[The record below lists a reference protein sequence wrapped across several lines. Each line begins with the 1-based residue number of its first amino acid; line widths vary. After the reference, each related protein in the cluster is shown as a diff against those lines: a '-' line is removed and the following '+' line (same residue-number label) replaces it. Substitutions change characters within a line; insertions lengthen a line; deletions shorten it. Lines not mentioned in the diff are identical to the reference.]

1 MDFRKRRKKM
11 TKILAPS
18 KFDVVGSFLRPRDLK
33 IAREKFSKGEISGEE
48 LKKVEDREIEKLVK
62 KQKEAGLK
70 IISDG
75 EFRRSW
81 WHYDFFWGLNGIEKY
96 TLAEDEL
103 IHFHGETLRPDGIR
117 IVGKLGGKNHPF
129 LDHYKFVKQFEDEN
143 TVAKQTIPSPAQLL
157 RGVYN
162 QIKKGNP
169 YEDIEEFI
177 KDVSE
182 AYGEF
187 FQEIYDI
194 GCRNVQLDDC
204 AWGSV
209 VDPNFAERFHVDAKS
224 IEELKEEYLKI
235 NNDAIE
241 KAPEGLNITTHIC
254 RGNYKSHYAS
264 EGSYDS
270 VADYVLARENV
281 KAFYLEYDDERSG
294 DFKALAK
301 IPAGKKVVLGIVTSK
316 RPELEDKEEL
326 IKRIKDA
333 ANYIP
338 LENICI
344 SPQCGFSSTEE
355 GNAVT
360 EEDQWKKIKLLREVA
375 EEVLIY

>member
-81 WHYDFFWGLNGIEKY
+81 WHYDFFWGLEGIEKY
-96 TLAEDEL
+96 TLSQDEL
-103 IHFHGETLRPDGIR
+103 IHFHGETLRPDGIK

-270 VADYVLARENV
+270 VADYVLAREKV
-281 KAFYLEYDDERSG
+281 SAFYLEYDDERSG

-301 IPAGKKVVLGIVTSK
+301 IPAGKKVVIGIVTSK

-326 IKRIKDA
+326 IARIKDA
-333 ANYIP
+333 TNYIP

-360 EEDQWKKIKLLREVA
+360 EEDQWKKIALLKEVA
-375 EEVLIY
+375 EEVLI

>member
-1 MDFRKRRKKM
+1 M

-18 KFDVVGSFLRPRDLK
+18 KFDVVGSFLRPVELK
-33 IAREKFSKGEISGEE
+33 EAREKFKKGEISAQE

-62 KQKEAGLK
+62 KEKEAGLK

-81 WHYDFFWGLNGIEKY
+81 WHFDFFWGLHGIEKY
-96 TLAEDEL
+96 TLSEDEL
-103 IHFHGETLRPDGIR
+103 IHFHGETLRPEGIKV
-117 IVGKLGGKNHPF
+117 VGKISGKNHPF
-129 LDHYKFVKQFEDEN
+129 LEHYKFLKGFEDEN
-143 TVAKQTIPSPAQLL
+143 TVAKQTVPSPAQLL

-169 YEDIEEFI
+169 YEDVKEFI
-177 KDVSE
+177 KDVSA

-187 FQEIYDI
+187 FKEIYDL
-194 GCRNVQLDDC
+194 GCRNLQLDDC

-209 VDPNFAERFHVDAKS
+209 LDPSFAERFHVDAKS
-224 IEELKEEYLKI
+224 IDELKEEYLKI
-235 NNDAIE
+235 NNDAID

-270 VADYVLARENV
+270 VADYVLAREKVN
-281 KAFYLEYDDERSG
+281 AFYLEYDDERSG

-301 IPAGKKVVLGIVTSK
+301 VPAGKKVVLGIVTSK
-316 RPELEDKEEL
+316 RAELEDKNKL
-326 IKRIKDA
+326 IERIKEA
-333 ANYIP
+333 AKYIP

-344 SPQCGFSSTEE
+344 SPQCGFASTEE
-355 GNAVT
+355 GNTVT
-360 EEDQWKKIKLLREVA
+360 EEDQWKKIALLKEVA
-375 EEVLIY
+375 EEILLWIKIAILKF

>member
-1 MDFRKRRKKM
+1 M

-18 KFDVVGSFLRPRDLK
+18 KFDVVGSFLRPVELK
-33 IAREKFSKGEISGEE
+33 EAREKFKKGEISPQE
-48 LKKVEDREIEKLVK
+48 LKEVEDREIEKLVK
-62 KQKEAGLK
+62 KEKEAGLK

-81 WHYDFFWGLNGIEKY
+81 WHFDFFWGLHGIEKY
-96 TLAEDEL
+96 TLSEDEL
-103 IHFHGETLRPDGIR
+103 IHFHGETLRPEGIKV
-117 IVGKLGGKNHPF
+117 VGKISGKNHPF
-129 LDHYKFVKQFEDEN
+129 LEHYKFLKGFEDEN
-143 TVAKQTIPSPAQLL
+143 TVAKQTVPSPAQLL

-169 YEDIEEFI
+169 YEDVKEFI
-177 KDVSE
+177 KDVSA

-187 FQEIYDI
+187 FKEIYDL
-194 GCRNVQLDDC
+194 GCRNLQLDDC

-209 VDPNFAERFHVDAKS
+209 LDPSFAERFHVDAKS
-224 IEELKEEYLKI
+224 IDELKEEYLKI
-235 NNDAIE
+235 NNDAID

-270 VADYVLARENV
+270 VADYVLAREKVN
-281 KAFYLEYDDERSG
+281 AFYLEYDDERSG

-301 IPAGKKVVLGIVTSK
+301 IPEGKKVVLGIVTSK
-316 RPELEDKEEL
+316 RAELEDKNKL
-326 IKRIKDA
+326 IERIKEA
-333 ANYIP
+333 AKYIP

-344 SPQCGFSSTEE
+344 SPQCGFASTEE
-355 GNAVT
+355 GNTVT
-360 EEDQWKKIKLLREVA
+360 EEDQWKKIALLKEVA
-375 EEVLIY
+375 EEILLWIKIAILNF

>member
-48 LKKVEDREIEKLVK
+48 LRKVEDREIEKLVK

-103 IHFHGETLRPDGIR
+103 IHFHGETLRPDGIK

-169 YEDIEEFI
+169 YEDVEEFI
-177 KDVSE
+177 KDVAE

-187 FQEIYDI
+187 FQEIYNI
-194 GCRNVQLDDC
+194 GCRNLQLDDC

-360 EEDQWKKIKLLREVA
+360 EEDQWKKIALLKQVA
-375 EEVLIY
+375 EEVLI

>member
-1 MDFRKRRKKM
+1 M

-18 KFDVVGSFLRPRDLK
+18 KFDVVGSFLRPVELK
-33 IAREKFSKGEISGEE
+33 EAREKFKKGEISAQE
-48 LKKVEDREIEKLVK
+48 LKGVEDREIEKLVK
-62 KQKEAGLK
+62 KEKEAGLK

-81 WHYDFFWGLNGIEKY
+81 WHFDFFWGLHGIEKY

-103 IHFHGETLRPDGIR
+103 IHFHGETLRPEGIKV
-117 IVGKLGGKNHPF
+117 VGKISGKNHPF
-129 LDHYKFVKQFEDEN
+129 LEHYKFLKGFEDEN
-143 TVAKQTIPSPAQLL
+143 TVAKQTVPSPAQLL

-169 YEDIEEFI
+169 YEDVKEFI
-177 KDVSE
+177 KDVSA

-187 FQEIYDI
+187 FKEIYDL
-194 GCRNVQLDDC
+194 GCRNLQLDDC

-209 VDPNFAERFHVDAKS
+209 LDPSFAERFHVDAKS
-224 IEELKEEYLKI
+224 IDELKEEYLKI
-235 NNDAIE
+235 NNDAID

-270 VADYVLARENV
+270 VADYVLAREKVN
-281 KAFYLEYDDERSG
+281 AFYLEYDDERSG

-301 IPAGKKVVLGIVTSK
+301 IPEGKKVVLGIVTSK
-316 RPELEDKEEL
+316 RAELEDKNKL
-326 IKRIKDA
+326 IERIKEA
-333 ANYIP
+333 AKYIP

-344 SPQCGFSSTEE
+344 STQCGFASTEE
-355 GNAVT
+355 GNTVT
-360 EEDQWKKIKLLREVA
+360 EEDQWKKIALLKEVA
-375 EEVLIY
+375 EEILLWIKIAILNF

>member
-1 MDFRKRRKKM
+1 M

-18 KFDVVGSFLRPRDLK
+18 KFDVVGSFLRPEELK
-33 IAREKFSKGEISGEE
+33 IVREKFAKGEISEEE

-81 WHYDFFWGLNGIEKY
+81 WHFDFFWGLKGIEKY

-103 IHFHGETLRPDGIR
+103 IHFHGETLRPDGIK
-117 IVGKLGGKNHPF
+117 IVGKISWKNHPF
-129 LDHYKFVKQFEDEN
+129 LDHYKFIKGFEDEN

-157 RGVYN
+157 RSVYS

-169 YEDIEEFI
+169 YEDAKDFI
-177 KDVSE
+177 KDVAE

-187 FQEIYDI
+187 FNEIYEI
-194 GCRNVQLDDC
+194 GCRNIQLDDC

-209 VDPNFAERFHVDAKS
+209 VDPSFAERFHVDAS
-224 IEELKEEYLKI
+224 SLEELKEEYLKI

-241 KAPEGLNITTHIC
+241 KAPKGLNITTHIC

-270 VADYVLARENV
+270 VADYVLAREKV
-281 KAFYLEYDDERSG
+281 SAFYLEYDDERSG

-301 IPAGKKVVLGIVTSK
+301 IPKGKKVVLGIVTSK
-316 RPELEDKEEL
+316 RPELENKEEL

-355 GNAVT
+355 GNVLT
-360 EEDQWKKIKLLREVA
+360 EEDQWKKIKLIREVA
-375 EEVLIY
+375 EGILL

>member
-1 MDFRKRRKKM
+1 M

-18 KFDVVGSFLRPRDLK
+18 KFDVVGSFLRPVELK
-33 IAREKFSKGEISGEE
+33 EAREKFKKGEISAQE

-62 KQKEAGLK
+62 KEKEAGLK

-81 WHYDFFWGLNGIEKY
+81 WHFDFFWGLHGIEKY

-103 IHFHGETLRPDGIR
+103 IHFHGETLRPEGIKV
-117 IVGKLGGKNHPF
+117 VGKISGKNHPF
-129 LDHYKFVKQFEDEN
+129 LEHYKFLKGFEDEN
-143 TVAKQTIPSPAQLL
+143 TVAKQTVPSPAQLL

-169 YEDIEEFI
+169 YEDVEEFI
-177 KDVSE
+177 KDVAA

-187 FQEIYDI
+187 FKEIYDL
-194 GCRNVQLDDC
+194 GCRNLQLDDC

-209 VDPNFAERFHVDAKS
+209 LEPSFAERFHVDAKS
-224 IEELKEEYLKI
+224 IDELKEEYLKI
-235 NNDAIE
+235 NNDAID

-270 VADYVLARENV
+270 VADYVLAREKVN
-281 KAFYLEYDDERSG
+281 AFYLEYDDERSG

-301 IPAGKKVVLGIVTSK
+301 VPAGKKVVLGIVTSK
-316 RPELEDKEEL
+316 RAELEDKNKL
-326 IKRIKDA
+326 IERIKEA
-333 ANYIP
+333 AKYIP

-344 SPQCGFSSTEE
+344 SPQCGFASTEE
-355 GNAVT
+355 GNTVT
-360 EEDQWKKIKLLREVA
+360 EEDQWKKIALLKEVA
-375 EEVLIY
+375 EEILLWIKIAILNF

>member
-1 MDFRKRRKKM
+1 M

-18 KFDVVGSFLRPRDLK
+18 KFDVVGSFLRPVELK
-33 IAREKFSKGEISGEE
+33 EAREKFKKGEISPQE
-48 LKKVEDREIEKLVK
+48 LKEVEDREIEKLVK
-62 KQKEAGLK
+62 KEKEAGLK

-81 WHYDFFWGLNGIEKY
+81 WHFDFFWGLHGIEKY
-96 TLAEDEL
+96 TLSEDEL
-103 IHFHGETLRPDGIR
+103 IHFHGETLRPEGIKV
-117 IVGKLGGKNHPF
+117 VGKISGKNHPF
-129 LDHYKFVKQFEDEN
+129 LEHYKFLKGFEDEN
-143 TVAKQTIPSPAQLL
+143 TVAKQTVPSPAQLL

-169 YEDIEEFI
+169 YEDVEEFI
-177 KDVSE
+177 KDVSA

-187 FQEIYDI
+187 FKEIYDL
-194 GCRNVQLDDC
+194 GCRNLQLDDC

-209 VDPNFAERFHVDAKS
+209 LDPSFAERFHVDAKS
-224 IEELKEEYLKI
+224 IDELKEEYLKI
-235 NNDAIE
+235 NNDAID

-270 VADYVLARENV
+270 VADYVLAREKVN
-281 KAFYLEYDDERSG
+281 AFYLEYDDERSG

-301 IPAGKKVVLGIVTSK
+301 VPEGKKVVLGIVTSK
-316 RPELEDKEEL
+316 RAELEDKNKL
-326 IKRIKDA
+326 IERIKEA
-333 ANYIP
+333 AKYIP

-344 SPQCGFSSTEE
+344 SPQCGFASTEE
-355 GNAVT
+355 GNTVT
-360 EEDQWKKIKLLREVA
+360 EEDQWKKIALLKEVA
-375 EEVLIY
+375 EEILLWIKIAIP

>member
-1 MDFRKRRKKM
+1 M

-18 KFDVVGSFLRPRDLK
+18 KFDVVGSFLRPVELK
-33 IAREKFSKGEISGEE
+33 EAREKFKKGEISAQE
-48 LKKVEDREIEKLVK
+48 LKGVEDREIEKLVK
-62 KQKEAGLK
+62 KEKEAGLK

-81 WHYDFFWGLNGIEKY
+81 WHFDFFWCLHGIEKY

-103 IHFHGETLRPDGIR
+103 IHFHGETLRPEGIKV
-117 IVGKLGGKNHPF
+117 VGKISGKNHPF
-129 LDHYKFVKQFEDEN
+129 LEHYKFLKGFEDEN
-143 TVAKQTIPSPAQLL
+143 TVAKQTVPSPAQLL

-169 YEDIEEFI
+169 YEDVKEFI
-177 KDVSE
+177 KDVSA

-187 FQEIYDI
+187 FKEIYDL
-194 GCRNVQLDDC
+194 GCRNLQLDDC

-209 VDPNFAERFHVDAKS
+209 LDPSFAERFHVDAKS
-224 IEELKEEYLKI
+224 IDELKEEYLKI
-235 NNDAIE
+235 NNDAID

-270 VADYVLARENV
+270 VADYVLAREKVN
-281 KAFYLEYDDERSG
+281 AFYLEYDDERSG
-294 DFKALAK
+294 DFKVLAK
-301 IPAGKKVVLGIVTSK
+301 VPAGKKVVLGIVTSK
-316 RPELEDKEEL
+316 RAELEDKNKL
-326 IKRIKDA
+326 IERIKEA
-333 ANYIP
+333 AKYIP

-344 SPQCGFSSTEE
+344 SPQCGFASTEE
-355 GNAVT
+355 GNTVT
-360 EEDQWKKIKLLREVA
+360 EEDQWKKIALLKEVA
-375 EEVLIY
+375 EEILLWIKIAILKF

>member
-81 WHYDFFWGLNGIEKY
+81 WHYDFFWGLEGIEKY
-96 TLAEDEL
+96 TLSQDEL
-103 IHFHGETLRPDGIR
+103 IHFHGETLRPDGIK

-143 TVAKQTIPSPAQLL
+143 TVAKQTIPAPAQLL

-169 YEDIEEFI
+169 YEDVEEFI
-177 KDVSE
+177 KDVSD

-187 FQEIYDI
+187 FQEIYNI
-194 GCRNVQLDDC
+194 GCRNLQLDDC

-224 IEELKEEYLKI
+224 VEELKEEYLKI
-235 NNDAIE
+235 NNNAIE

-326 IKRIKDA
+326 IARIKDA
-333 ANYIP
+333 TNYIP

-375 EEVLIY
+375 EEVLI

>member
-81 WHYDFFWGLNGIEKY
+81 WHYDFFWGLKGIEKY

-103 IHFHGETLRPDGIR
+103 IHFHGETLRPDGVK

-129 LDHYKFVKQFEDEN
+129 LDHYKFVKGFEDEN

-157 RGVYN
+157 RTVYK
-162 QIKKGNP
+162 QIGEGKI
-169 YEDIEEFI
+169 YEDENKFVE
-177 KDVSE
+177 DVAR

-187 FQEIYDI
+187 FQEIYEL
-194 GCRNVQLDDC
+194 GCRNLQIDDC
-204 AWGSV
+204 TWGAL
-209 VDPNFAERFHVDAKS
+209 VDEDATKLY
-224 IEELKEEYLKI
+224 EADGKNVEDLKKIYLEI
-235 NNDAIE
+235 NNKAIE

-254 RGNYKSHYAS
+254 KGNYKSSFHFKGA
-264 EGSYDS
+264 YDA
-270 VADYVLARENV
+270 VADYVLAREKV
-281 KAFYLEYDDERSG
+281 SAFYLEYDDERSG

-316 RPELEDKEEL
+316 RPELEDKDEL
-326 IKRIKDA
+326 IARIKEA

-360 EEDQWKKIKLLREVA
+360 EEDQWKKIELLREVA
-375 EEVLIY
+375 EEVLI

>member
-1 MDFRKRRKKM
+1 M

-18 KFDVVGSFLRPRDLK
+18 KFDVVGSFLRPEELK
-33 IAREKFSKGEISGEE
+33 IEREKFAKGEISEEE

-81 WHYDFFWGLNGIEKY
+81 WHFDFFWGLKGIEKY
-96 TLAEDEL
+96 TLSKGEL
-103 IHFHGETLRPDGIR
+103 IHFHGETLRPDGIK
-117 IVGKLGGKNHPF
+117 IVGKISGKNHPF
-129 LDHYKFVKQFEDEN
+129 LDHYKFIKGFEDEN

-157 RGVYN
+157 RSVYN

-169 YEDIEEFI
+169 YEDVKDFIE
-177 KDVSE
+177 DVTE

-187 FQEIYDI
+187 FNEIYEI
-194 GCRNVQLDDC
+194 GCRNIQLDDC

-209 VDPNFAERFHVDAKS
+209 VDPSFAERFHVDAS
-224 IEELKEEYLKI
+224 SLEELKEEYLKI

-241 KAPEGLNITTHIC
+241 KAPKELNITTHIC

-270 VADYVLARENV
+270 VADYVLAREKV
-281 KAFYLEYDDERSG
+281 SAFYLEYDDERSG

-301 IPAGKKVVLGIVTSK
+301 IPEGKKVVLGIVTSK
-316 RPELEDKEEL
+316 SPELEDKEEL

-355 GNAVT
+355 GNVLT
-360 EEDQWKKIKLLREVA
+360 EEDQWKKIKLIREVA
-375 EEVLIY
+375 EEILL

>member
-1 MDFRKRRKKM
+1 M

-18 KFDVVGSFLRPRDLK
+18 KFDVVGSFLRPVELK
-33 IAREKFSKGEISGEE
+33 EAREKFKKGEISPQE
-48 LKKVEDREIEKLVK
+48 LKEVEDREIEKLVK
-62 KQKEAGLK
+62 KEKEAGLK

-81 WHYDFFWGLNGIEKY
+81 WHFDFFWGLHGIEKY
-96 TLAEDEL
+96 TLSEDEL
-103 IHFHGETLRPDGIR
+103 IHFHGETLRPEGIKV
-117 IVGKLGGKNHPF
+117 VGKISGKNHPF
-129 LDHYKFVKQFEDEN
+129 LEHYKFLKGFEDEN
-143 TVAKQTIPSPAQLL
+143 TVAKQTVPSPAQLL

-169 YEDIEEFI
+169 YEDVKEFI
-177 KDVSE
+177 KDVSA

-187 FQEIYDI
+187 FKEIYDL
-194 GCRNVQLDDC
+194 GCRNLQLDDC

-209 VDPNFAERFHVDAKS
+209 LDPSFAERFHVDAKS
-224 IEELKEEYLKI
+224 IDELKEEYLKI
-235 NNDAIE
+235 NNDAID

-270 VADYVLARENV
+270 VADYVLAREKVN
-281 KAFYLEYDDERSG
+281 AFYLEYDDERSG

-301 IPAGKKVVLGIVTSK
+301 IPEGKKVVLGIVTSK
-316 RPELEDKEEL
+316 RAELEDKNKL
-326 IKRIKDA
+326 IERIKEA
-333 ANYIP
+333 AKYIP

-344 SPQCGFSSTEE
+344 STQCGFASTEE
-355 GNAVT
+355 GNTVT
-360 EEDQWKKIKLLREVA
+360 EEDQWKKIALLKEVA
-375 EEVLIY
+375 EEILLWIKIAILNF

>member
-1 MDFRKRRKKM
+1 M

-18 KFDVVGSFLRPRDLK
+18 KFDVVGSFLRPVELK
-33 IAREKFSKGEISGEE
+33 EAREKFKKGEISPQE
-48 LKKVEDREIEKLVK
+48 LKEVEDREIEKLVK
-62 KQKEAGLK
+62 KEKEAGLK

-81 WHYDFFWGLNGIEKY
+81 WHFDFFWGLHGIEKY
-96 TLAEDEL
+96 TLSEDEL
-103 IHFHGETLRPDGIR
+103 IHFHGETLRPEGIKV
-117 IVGKLGGKNHPF
+117 VGKISGKNHPF
-129 LDHYKFVKQFEDEN
+129 LEHYKFLKGFEDEN
-143 TVAKQTIPSPAQLL
+143 TVAKQTVPSPAQLL

-169 YEDIEEFI
+169 YEDVKEFI
-177 KDVSE
+177 KDVSA

-187 FQEIYDI
+187 FKEIYDL
-194 GCRNVQLDDC
+194 GCRNLQLDDC

-209 VDPNFAERFHVDAKS
+209 LDPSFAERFHVDAKS
-224 IEELKEEYLKI
+224 IDELKEEYLKI
-235 NNDAIE
+235 NNDAID

-270 VADYVLARENV
+270 VADYVLAKEKVN
-281 KAFYLEYDDERSG
+281 AFYLEYDDERSG

-301 IPAGKKVVLGIVTSK
+301 IPEGKKVVLGIVTSK
-316 RPELEDKEEL
+316 RAELEDKNKL
-326 IKRIKDA
+326 IERIKEA
-333 ANYIP
+333 AKYIP

-344 SPQCGFSSTEE
+344 SPQCGFASTEE
-355 GNAVT
+355 GNTVT
-360 EEDQWKKIKLLREVA
+360 EEDQWKKIALLKEVA
-375 EEVLIY
+375 EEILLWIKIAILKF

>member
-33 IAREKFSKGEISGEE
+33 IVREKFSKGEISGEE

-209 VDPNFAERFHVDAKS
+209 VDPNFAEIFHVDAKS

-360 EEDQWKKIKLLREVA
+360 EEDQWKKIALLKEVA
-375 EEVLIY
+375 EEVLI

>member
-1 MDFRKRRKKM
+1 M

-18 KFDVVGSFLRPRDLK
+18 KFDVVGSFLRPEELK
-33 IAREKFSKGEISGEE
+33 IAREKFAKGEISEEE

-81 WHYDFFWGLNGIEKY
+81 WHYDFFWGLEGIEKY

-103 IHFHGETLRPDGIR
+103 IHFHGETLRPDGIK
-117 IVGKLGGKNHPF
+117 IVGKISGKNHPF
-129 LDHYKFVKQFEDEN
+129 LDHYKFIKGFEDEN

-157 RGVYN
+157 RSVYS

-169 YEDIEEFI
+169 YEDAKDFI
-177 KDVSE
+177 KDVAE

-187 FQEIYDI
+187 FNEIYEI
-194 GCRNVQLDDC
+194 GCRNIQLDDC

-209 VDPNFAERFHVDAKS
+209 VDPSFAERFHVDAS
-224 IEELKEEYLKI
+224 SLEELKEEYLKI

-241 KAPEGLNITTHIC
+241 KAPKGLNITTHIC

-270 VADYVLARENV
+270 VADYVLARE
-281 KAFYLEYDDERSG
+281 
-294 DFKALAK
+294 
-301 IPAGKKVVLGIVTSK
+301 KV
-316 RPELEDKEEL
+316 
-326 IKRIKDA
+326 
-333 ANYIP
+333 
-338 LENICI
+338 
-344 SPQCGFSSTEE
+344 
-355 GNAVT
+355 
-360 EEDQWKKIKLLREVA
+360 
-375 EEVLIY
+375 